1 MKNSPKS
8 YFLTTSA
15 VSSPES
21 RLINPRVT
29 STPELGEFS
38 LHGSFECSEKTT
50 SHIELLFCTK
60 LPSNLGRIGFKISNM
75 ELFISFVSIMAHLER
90 WMSCQIVA

>member
-15 VSSPES
+15 VSPPES

-50 SHIELLFCTK
+50 SHIEL
-60 LPSNLGRIGFKISNM
+60 
-75 ELFISFVSIMAHLER
+75 FISFVSIMAHLER